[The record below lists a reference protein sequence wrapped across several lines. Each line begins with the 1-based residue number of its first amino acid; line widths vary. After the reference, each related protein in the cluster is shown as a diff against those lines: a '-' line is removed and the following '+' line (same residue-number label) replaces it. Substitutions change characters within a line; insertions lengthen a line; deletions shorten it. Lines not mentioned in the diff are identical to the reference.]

1 MKRYNEGWDI
11 KEASPDYWEWV
22 AQMEVGQ
29 EGGQLQSTHLDLTRR
44 HLKPTTAT
52 TPTLTN
58 WEKSRWTYSK
68 PQFSNIKEAF
78 TEEGLSRSKQ
88 YS

>member
-29 EGGQLQSTHLDLTRR
+29 EGGQLQSTHLEPGGTSSQPLQLPPLSPIGRR
-44 HLKPTTAT
+44 AAGPIPSPSSVT
-52 TPTLTN
+52 
-58 WEKSRWTYSK
+58 
-68 PQFSNIKEAF
+68 
-78 TEEGLSRSKQ
+78 
-88 YS
+88 